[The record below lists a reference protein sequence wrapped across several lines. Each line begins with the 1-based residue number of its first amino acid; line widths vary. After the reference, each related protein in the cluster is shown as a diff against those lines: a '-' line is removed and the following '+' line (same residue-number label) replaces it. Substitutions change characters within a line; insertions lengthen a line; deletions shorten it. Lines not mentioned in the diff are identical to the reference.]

1 MSGFNKHKVQAL
13 FSFFFPQLNLSH
25 PGLAAGLPV
34 SVCPPSK
41 RPVVCLTLIRHEV
54 PSSE

>member
-1 MSGFNKHKVQAL
+1 MSGFNKRKVQAL